1 MASVNKVIIVGNLG
15 RDPEMRT
22 FPSGDQVANVT
33 IATTDKWKDKQ
44 SGEMREAT
52 EWHRVV
58 FNGRLAEIAGQY
70 LRKGSQVYVEGSLR
84 TRKWTDQS
92 GVEKYS
98 TEIRADQMQML
109 GSRQGMGGGQQGGGG
124 YDDGGYGGGDQG
136 GYDQAPRRAAP
147 APRPMAAPAQ
157 RPAPAMRRR
166 FHARL
171 QGRRTAGASRPGR
184 KQNALACL
192 GSSLLRAVLLERL
205 PFQRRWRARS
215 VLRMGAGHHR
225 HSEQYR
231 QRQRA
236 RCTSLH
242 AIPSSAHRRHL
253 QITQRQACRGRILR
267 VRPQHL
273 LQGLKTDHYRYP
285 TEL

>member
-44 SGEMREAT
+44 TGEMKEAT

-109 GSRQGMGGGQQGGGG
+109 GSRQGGDHG
-124 YDDGGYGGGDQG
+124 DDDRQSR
-136 GYDQAPRRAAP
+136 APAP
-147 APRPMAAPAQ
+147 APRPQQ
-157 RPAPAMRRR
+157 RNAPAPAPR
-166 FHARL
+166 
-171 QGRRTAGASRPGR
+171 ASSGF
-184 KQNALACL
+184 
-192 GSSLLRAVLLERL
+192 EDMDDDI
-205 PFQRRWRARS
+205 PF
-215 VLRMGAGHHR
+215 
-225 HSEQYR
+225 
-231 QRQRA
+231 
-236 RCTSLH
+236 
-242 AIPSSAHRRHL
+242 
-253 QITQRQACRGRILR
+253 
-267 VRPQHL
+267 
-273 LQGLKTDHYRYP
+273 
-285 TEL
+285 